1 MSKFDRLDALVDNK
15 AGCLKV
21 SCAVKACVSR
31 PYISKYIKSR
41 GLERVAN
48 GLYQSE
54 NDWPDGMY
62 VIQVRYP
69 QAILSHETALY
80 LLGLQIALQ

>member
-15 AGCLKV
+15 AECLKV
-21 SCAVKACVSR
+21 SGAVKAGVSR

-54 NDWPDGMY
+54 NAWPDGMY

-69 QAILSHETALY
+69 QVNLSHETALY